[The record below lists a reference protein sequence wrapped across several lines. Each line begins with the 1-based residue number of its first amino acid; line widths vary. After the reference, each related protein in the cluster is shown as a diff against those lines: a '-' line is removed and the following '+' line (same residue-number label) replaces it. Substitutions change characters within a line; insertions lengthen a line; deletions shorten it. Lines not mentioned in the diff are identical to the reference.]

1 MSRIEKRLCVAA
13 LVFVIIYIGAVALTI
28 HSRIEK
34 KEVAT
39 KIESAGAAPGEGHIM
54 LAELFLPMLILFT
67 VTICFIIVKKKRD
80 KARRLLDVSKK
91 EPQTASDMHSPIAR
105 S

>member
-1 MSRIEKRLCVAA
+1 MSRFEKKLCIAA
-13 LVFVIIYIGAVALTI
+13 LVFVMVYLGAVALTI

-34 KEVAT
+34 KDDT
-39 KIESAGAAPGEGHIM
+39 TRIESAGASPDEGHLM

-67 VTICFIIVKKKRD
+67 VTVCFIIVKKKRD
-80 KARRLLDVSKK
+80 KTRRLLD
-91 EPQTASDMHSPIAR
+91 HSTER